1 MENGDV
7 IEPTGSS
14 GLTRAGHIWWRGQ
27 RIQLF
32 IRQGTAICL
41 FLFGIIAMSGA
52 ENTAPREIGRYQR
65 PERDASTG
73 RSGAIARH
81 ALAGGDAARTLSA
94 LQRPERYPDNKGE
107 AVEDLVGNS
116 GRPREPADV
125 SRWARSGSD
134 DERPESFSYASP

>member
-41 FLFGIIAMSGA
+41 FLFWIIAMSGA
-52 ENTAPREIGRYQR
+52 ENTAPREI
-65 PERDASTG
+65 
-73 RSGAIARH
+73 
-81 ALAGGDAARTLSA
+81 AGTNVPNATLPPVA
-94 LQRPERYPDNKGE
+94 Q
-107 AVEDLVGNS
+107 
-116 GRPREPADV
+116 
-125 SRWARSGSD
+125 ARSLGMLSQVVMQL
-134 DERPESFSYASP
+134 EH

>member
-1 MENGDV
+1 MEENRNRCIRCRADPASDPDHV
-7 IEPTGSS
+7 WGSAAFVES
-14 GLTRAGHIWWRGQ
+14 YCRNH
-27 RIQLF
+27 
-32 IRQGTAICL
+32 
-41 FLFGIIAMSGA
+41 
-52 ENTAPREIGRYQR
+52 
-65 PERDASTG
+65 DASAG
-73 RSGAIARH
+73 RSGASARH